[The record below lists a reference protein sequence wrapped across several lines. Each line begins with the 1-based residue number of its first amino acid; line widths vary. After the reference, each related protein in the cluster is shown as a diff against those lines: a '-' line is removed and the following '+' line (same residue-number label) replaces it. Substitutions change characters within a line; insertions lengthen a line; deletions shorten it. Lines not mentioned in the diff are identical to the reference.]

1 MCKYILKKLG
11 NLIFILIGVSFLTFM
26 MGRLAPGDPA
36 RTLLENE
43 NVEPTVEELEEAR
56 EFLGLNDPLLVQYGN
71 WVGDVLKGDF
81 GVSYKTGMPVLH
93 EIKTRIPATLEL
105 AGMTMILIFVF
116 IIPIGIF
123 VGINRNKFVKKL
135 INTLIFILMSI
146 PTFAIG
152 ILLIMIFGVRLKL
165 LPVMGRGEFVN
176 IILPSVT
183 LALGIS
189 AALIKFVGEEITEE
203 KEKDY
208 IYAAKGFGISKLKIT
223 FNLIL
228 KNVLVPIVTRLGL
241 TLGGLLGGSAI
252 IENMFAWPGTGSL
265 LIQAI
270 QGRDYP
276 IIQCYALI
284 MAILYL
290 VINSIIDISYVFLD
304 PRISNSEVK
313 NEA

>member
-135 INTLIFILMSI
+135 INALIFILMSI